1 MRRFRKLGALLGGGR
16 HLDDHRGRCALLDP
30 VVGQRHSGAVA
41 QKADAL
47 ADGPNIDGKHGRL
60 PQDVDTAQDL
70 RYPIAS
76 SGSTMSEAN
85 IRSLR
90 WRSPRPR
97 ASIHGT

>member
-1 MRRFRKLGALLGGGR
+1 VKLLQGLLVR
-16 HLDDHRGRCALLDP
+16 AP
-30 VVGQRHSGAVA
+30 VAETPAERA
-41 QKADAL
+41 
-47 ADGPNIDGKHGRL
+47 
-60 PQDVDTAQDL
+60 QDVDTAQDL

-76 SGSTMSEAN
+76 SGSTMSEAY